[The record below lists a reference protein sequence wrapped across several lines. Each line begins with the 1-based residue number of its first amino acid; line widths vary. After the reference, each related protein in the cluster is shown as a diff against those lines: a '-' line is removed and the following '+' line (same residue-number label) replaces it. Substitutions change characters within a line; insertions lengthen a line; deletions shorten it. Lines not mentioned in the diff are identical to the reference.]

1 MIALL
6 KQRDTIVKRI
16 ISLVGLLLL
25 SSSAL
30 AAGNP
35 PANVSELSAALDNAI
50 KPCTVVASKAMMDD
64 RQSTVD
70 RQLADIAA
78 GQKMH
83 QDASL
88 YRIGHG
94 ERETT
99 QHYAELLQR
108 KADDQTRMIEEGS
121 KKTADGMEAIKS
133 CVASAKAT
141 GKALFAQFRAGRHS
155 KAVKDD
161 AVSMVTAWLVN
172 ADTISMTQPAGSE
185 NTYNEWQRVKARAEL
200 TTP

>member
-1 MIALL
+1 MKKMLM
-6 KQRDTIVKRI
+6 
-16 ISLVGLLLL
+16 
-25 SSSAL
+25 AL
-30 AAGNP
+30 AALTLSSMAMANNDP
-35 PANVSELSAALDNAI
+35 PSNVSELSASLDNAI
-50 KPCTVVASKAMMDD
+50 KPCAVVASKAMMDD

-70 RQLADIAA
+70 RQLADIASD
-78 GQKMH
+78 QKMR
-83 QDASL
+83 QEASL

-108 KADDQTRMIEEGS
+108 KAADQTRMIDEGS
-121 KKTADGMEAIKS
+121 KKTEDGMESIKS

-141 GKALFAQFRAGRHS
+141 GKALFAKFRAGHHS

-172 ADTISMTQPAGSE
+172 ADTISMTKPAGSE